1 LNTLHW
7 GNQSVQLFTAH
18 YDKKLCTVHIL
29 NTTET
34 IISTNSNVIIAVLS
48 YAVVFK
54 F

>member
-7 GNQSVQLFTAH
+7 GLQSVQLFTAH

-34 IISTNSNVIIAVLS
+34 ISTNSNVIIAVLS
-48 YAVVFK
+48 YTVVFK